1 MCTIR
6 ECSYPR
12 EDLASVVDSTRQG
25 LHYLERMVR
34 RAFRVKPPSKLKVC
48 RMEMR
53 TIYDLY
59 LRLLNEFLLYRK
71 AYRRSLEQKPVLKW
85 FPSTFVFSPGRWKLV
100 CRSEHGA
107 FMEVEREPLFSP
119 SVVVPMETDVAP
131 LPPFEE
137 YHEYEY
143 DASVDTTS
151 LTMTSLSSD

>member
-1 MCTIR
+1 M
-6 ECSYPR
+6 PR
-12 EDLASVVDSTRQG
+12 EDLASTVDATRQG

-119 SVVVPMETDVAP
+119 SVVIPMETDVAP

-143 DASVDTTS
+143 DASVDTDSSMT
-151 LTMTSLSSD
+151 TSLSSD